1 MNDLS
6 LTTHAITRM
15 AQRAILPSDLEI
27 ILAFGSD
34 VEDGILVREKDV
46 ECAERALR
54 NLLKRVQKMKGK
66 RIVLAEGLLV
76 TAYHATDREQ
86 HRLTR
91 SRH

>member
-6 LTTHAITRM
+6 LTAHAVARM
-15 AQRAILPSDLEI
+15 AQRAILPSDLDI
-27 ILAFGSD
+27 ILAFGSE

-54 NLLKRVQKMKGK
+54 NLLKRVQKVKGK
-66 RIVLAEGLLV
+66 RLVMVDGCLV
-76 TAYHATDREQ
+76 TAYHASDREQ
-86 HRLTR
+86 HRLMR